1 MSGPDTKLVPR
12 ALDGG
17 RYLLTERIGHGGM
30 AVVWRARDTRLR
42 VERAIK
48 IITRQGN
55 AGKIRAERLLREAR
69 AMTLLKHRHI
79 LAVYDHAESEEGPYV
94 VMDYVPGGTLDDRL
108 RESGPMAPRRAVR
121 WMIEV
126 LSALEHAHTNGI
138 VHRDVKPSNVLV
150 DATGAALL
158 ADFGIALLSDDD
170 ERHTRTGISMGS
182 VAFMAP
188 EQRLDA
194 RSVGP
199 AADIYAAGATLYHL
213 VTASTPVD
221 LFAAEPTSPRWADL
235 PDLLRPILIRA
246 TRQDPERR
254 FPTATAFRR
263 ALAAVM
269 DELDESVSSRFVRID
284 SGTVSGE
291 RDDLTGALRAP
302 GRLSTMDGSAEPQ
315 YDGQVGQLVR
325 IGGFI
330 LVGAFAVVAA
340 ALVLIGA
347 QGAPDEVPP
356 RVLATPQPSPVE
368 AVLPGA
374 SPMGA
379 PVPAA
384 SPTPAP
390 SAVASPIPAP
400 SAASPIPAP
409 SAVASPIPAPSAVAS
424 PIPAPSA
431 SASPIPAPSAAAS
444 PIPAPPPAT
453 GAVAPSPS
461 ARVVGDAPAGV
472 PPTGWSRF
480 APAEPAATRSAVTG
494 RWRGSFS
501 TDVLYL
507 TLDGADDALRGR
519 AWVQIP
525 GGSRMEEHAFVGR
538 YEAGSKRL
546 LLEDADA
553 APGAGRYDLKVDA
566 AGDLDGKWSAKIAG
580 PQGQMV
586 APIHMWRVG
595 PP

>member
-48 IITRQGN
+48 IITRQGT

-158 ADFGIALLSDDD
+158 ADFGIALLADDD

-263 ALAAVM
+263 ALAAVV
-269 DELDESVSSRFVRID
+269 DELEESVSSRFVRID

-291 RDDLTGALRAP
+291 RDDLTGAIRAP
-302 GRLSTMDGSAEPQ
+302 GRLSTMDASADPHP
-315 YDGQVGQLVR
+315 DGQVGQLVR

-340 ALVLIGA
+340 ALVLIGV
-347 QGAPDEVPP
+347 QGDPAEVPP
-356 RVLATPQPSPVE
+356 RVLTAPQVPALQE
-368 AVLPGA
+368 DA
-374 SPMGA
+374 A
-379 PVPAA
+379 PVLVPPPAPAEPPPAPPALPPAA
-384 SPTPAP
+384 SVNARAALTAAPPAKALTEP
-390 SAVASPIPAP
+390 EPPAAKP
-400 SAASPIPAP
+400 LARP
-409 SAVASPIPAPSAVAS
+409 
-424 PIPAPSA
+424 
-431 SASPIPAPSAAAS
+431 AAA
-444 PIPAPPPAT
+444 
-453 GAVAPSPS
+453 
-461 ARVVGDAPAGV
+461 DAPAGV
-472 PPTGWSRF
+472 PPSTWARF
-480 APAEPAATRSAVTG
+480 APAEPSGSRSALAG

-501 TDVLYL
+501 TDLLYL
-507 TLDGADDALRGR
+507 TLDGADGALRGR

-525 GGSRMEEHAFVGR
+525 GGSRMEEHGFVGR
-538 YEAGSKRL
+538 YDAASKRL
-546 LLEDADA
+546 QLEDADA
-553 APGAGRYDLKVDA
+553 APGAGRYDLKLDG
-566 AGDLDGKWSAKIAG
+566 AGDLDGKWSAKSAG
-580 PQGQMV
+580 PQGQLV
-586 APIHMWRVG
+586 LPIHVWRVG
-595 PP
+595 AP